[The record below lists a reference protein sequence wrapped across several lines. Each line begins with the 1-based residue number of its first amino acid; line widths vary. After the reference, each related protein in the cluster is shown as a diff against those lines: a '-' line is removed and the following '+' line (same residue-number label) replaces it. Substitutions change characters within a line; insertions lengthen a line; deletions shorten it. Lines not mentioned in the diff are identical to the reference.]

1 MIIAIDGPAGSGK
14 STVAKCAAGQLNFH
28 YLDTGAMYRA
38 LAVCA
43 VRNGIDFGDETALV
57 DVCGKYP
64 ITFGYE
70 EGEVLPSKVFLD
82 KDDVSDS
89 IRTPE
94 IDKAVSPVS
103 AHQRVRDA
111 LVEQQRRIAQGED
124 YVVEGRDIGT
134 AVFPSA
140 EVKIFIT
147 ASPEERAQRR
157 ALQNH
162 ERGMEDNF
170 DKIYQAILV
179 RDKADTERT
188 VSPLRPADDA
198 TIIDTTNMTLEK
210 VIEAVVTLAR
220 RSWKDER

>member
-14 STVAKCAAGQLNFH
+14 STVAKRAASELGYH

-43 VRNGIDFGDETALV
+43 LRAGADLADEAVLV
-57 DVCGKYP
+57 DLCKSHP

-70 EGEVLPSKVFLD
+70 PGEVLPSKVFLD
-82 KDDVSDS
+82 GDDVSQS

-94 IDKAVSPVS
+94 VDRAVSPVS
-103 AHQRVRDA
+103 AHALVREA
-111 LVEQQRRIAQGED
+111 LVEQQRRIAEGAD

-134 AVFPSA
+134 AVFPQA

-147 ASPEERAQRR
+147 ASPEERAHRR
-157 ALQNH
+157 ALQNRA
-162 ERGMEDNF
+162 RGMED
-170 DKIYQAILV
+170 DYEKIYQAILV
-179 RDKADTERT
+179 RDKADTERS

-198 TIIDTTNMTLEK
+198 TIIDTTNMKLEE

-220 RSWKDER
+220 RSWEN